1 MVLYPEKLTYGW
13 TSFRGAGHKR
23 FTMWLPRNLKVFY
36 KKWETK
42 WHESG
47 GKDINN
53 PKIPLTFV
61 IERGELLYGQPPTPR
76 TVVGLPKEV
85 GKEQPEF

>member
-1 MVLYPEKLTYGW
+1 MDWIFAVYCGIELQAIYRVTRKDLE
-13 TSFRGAGHKR
+13 
-23 FTMWLPRNLKVFY
+23 VFY
-36 KKWETK
+36 GKWETK
-42 WHESG
+42 WHEEG

-61 IERGELLYGQPPTPR
+61 MDRGELLYGKPPTPG
-76 TVVGLPKEV
+76 TAEGPPKEK